1 MSCSLCGKHDNNP
14 SMVISTSFIATE
26 NNKKLFLTQHFT
38 CDNYGIYAA
47 QCKLCH
53 QIYVGQTKNKFSI
66 RSTNHRTFWKN
77 NNIQN
82 HTDKAAL
89 LLHFHNHHK
98 TSLVL
103 TQTFLNTTH
112 VIFLQEPRYYH
123 NRDISESK
131 WIKKLKA
138 TININRTLLP
148 KFFDA
153 FFNATV

>member
-1 MSCSLCGKHDNNP
+1 
-14 SMVISTSFIATE
+14 MVISTSFITTE
-26 NNKKLFLTQHFT
+26 NNKKLFLTQRLT

-47 QCKLCH
+47 QCQLCH
-53 QIYVGQTKNKFSI
+53 QIYIGQTKNKFSI
-66 RSTNHRTFWKN
+66 RWTNRRTFWKN
-77 NNIQN
+77 NNTQN

-98 TSLVL
+98 NFISSHPDISECY
-103 TQTFLNTTH
+103 H

-123 NRDISESK
+123 NLDISKSK

-153 FFNATV
+153 FF